1 MSTLDVSRFFA
12 DELAEHAKV
21 VEATR
26 QALAAEFARASVYAG
41 EQAAREIGN
50 GMWSCEGRPLAA
62 LRAALPTWFP
72 RVNEIIR
79 LIGSHN
85 LLTTPARAALE
96 DEALRPL
103 IDKYLRGVGV
113 DAEQRSRLFRLA
125 WDFTG
130 TALGSR
136 NEQYE
141 RFYLGSVGRNLIA
154 NQAVALA
161 DRSRANRLLDR
172 FLLEEWDD
180 AKEDAA
186 QPLAP
191 AAE

>member
-1 MSTLDVSRFFA
+1 
-12 DELAEHAKV
+12 
-21 VEATR
+21 
-26 QALAAEFARASVYAG
+26 
-41 EQAAREIGN
+41 
-50 GMWSCEGRPLAA
+50 
-62 LRAALPTWFP
+62 
-72 RVNEIIR
+72 
-79 LIGSHN
+79 
-85 LLTTPARAALE
+85 
-96 DEALRPL
+96 LRPL

-186 QPLAP
+186 RPLAP